1 MRCAARRAVDG
12 PTMSTTIDHVNRGI
26 RPERHPEV
34 IVMPGGLLYVLV
46 CLLVL
51 LLILAVLGVI

>member
-1 MRCAARRAVDG
+1 MPAGAPDQQ
-12 PTMSTTIDHVNRGI
+12 
-26 RPERHPEV
+26 EV
-34 IVMPGGLLYVLV
+34 SAMPGGLLYVLV

>member
-1 MRCAARRAVDG
+1 
-12 PTMSTTIDHVNRGI
+12 MSTTIDHVNRGI